1 MAASGVGVAM
11 AGEKTGGARSGTAR
25 IQSMD
30 QFRGY
35 TMAGMFLVN
44 FVGAFV
50 AVHPLLKHHNTYN
63 SYADTIMPHFF
74 FAVGFSLRLALLKNI
89 RSMGRPAAYRKAV
102 IRCLMLIL
110 IGLVVYH
117 LDGTYKTWQDLV
129 SLGWTGFFAKS
140 FWQSPFQALV
150 HIGVTSLWVLPV
162 IAGSARA
169 RIGFLVASALA
180 HLGLSYWFWYSLL
193 NARQV
198 IDGGMLGFL
207 SWSIP
212 TLVGS
217 FAYDFVA
224 KDGPKNALKPLL
236 KWAIVL
242 SLFGY
247 ALSCLNAVFQP
258 VHAGGLSAW
267 LVEPP
272 FWPPSR
278 PVDLWT
284 MSQRAGSNSYLWFSA
299 GFSLLVY
306 ALFVWWSDVKG
317 RQWGMLRV
325 FGLNPLAGYI
335 IHDMIGDAVRPF
347 APADSPLYWVVFVF
361 ALYYGILWL
370 FLWGLDRQ
378 KIYLR
383 M

>member
-1 MAASGVGVAM
+1 MAVSGARVGP
-11 AGEKTGGARSGTAR
+11 AGGKTGAPRPSSR

-44 FVGAFV
+44 FVGVFA

-89 RSMGRPAAYRKAV
+89 RNTGRPAAYRKAV

-117 LDGTYKTWQDLV
+117 LDGSYKTWHDLV
-129 SLGWTGFFAKS
+129 TLGWTGFFTRS

-162 IAGSARA
+162 VAAGARV
-169 RIGFLVASALA
+169 RVGFLAASALA

-198 IDGGMLGFL
+198 IDGGPLGFL

-212 TLVGS
+212 TIVGS
-217 FAYDFVA
+217 FAYDLVTRDA
-224 KDGPKNALKPLL
+224 PKAALKPLVRWGVAL
-236 KWAIVL
+236 CVL
-242 SLFGY
+242 GY

-258 VHAGGLSAW
+258 IQTGGWTAW

-272 FWPPSR
+272 FFPPSR

-306 ALFVWWSDVKG
+306 ALFVWWSDLRG

-335 IHDMIGDAVRPF
+335 IHDMIGEAVRPF

-361 ALYYGILWL
+361 AVYYGILWL

>member
-1 MAASGVGVAM
+1 MSAPGVGMAAGV
-11 AGEKTGGARSGTAR
+11 KTGGLYSPAR
-25 IQSMD
+25 IRSMD

-35 TMAGMFLVN
+35 AMAGMFLVN
-44 FVGAFV
+44 FVGVFS

-89 RSMGRPAAYRKAV
+89 RNMGRRSAYRKAV

-110 IGLVVYH
+110 TGLVVYH
-117 LDGTYKTWQDLV
+117 LDGSYKTWRDLAA
-129 SLGWTGFFAKS
+129 LGWTGFFATS

-162 IAGSARA
+162 IAASARL
-169 RIGFLVASALA
+169 RIGFLTASALA
-180 HLGLSYWFWYSLL
+180 HLGLSYWFWYPLL

-198 IDGGMLGFL
+198 IDGGPLGFL

-212 TLVGS
+212 TLAGS
-217 FAYDFVA
+217 FAYDFVTRN
-224 KDGPKNALKPLL
+224 GPQAALKPLL
-236 KWAIVL
+236 RWGAAL

-247 ALSCLNAVFQP
+247 ALSCLNAILQP
-258 VHAGGLSAW
+258 IQTGGWTRW
-267 LVEPP
+267 LANPP
-272 FWPPSR
+272 FLPPSR

-306 ALFVWWSDVKG
+306 ALFVWLSDLKG
-317 RQWGMLRV
+317 KQWGMLRV

-335 IHDMIGDAVRPF
+335 IHDMIGDAIHPF
-347 APADSPLYWVVFVF
+347 APPDSPLYWVLFVF
-361 ALYYGILWL
+361 SIYYAVLWL